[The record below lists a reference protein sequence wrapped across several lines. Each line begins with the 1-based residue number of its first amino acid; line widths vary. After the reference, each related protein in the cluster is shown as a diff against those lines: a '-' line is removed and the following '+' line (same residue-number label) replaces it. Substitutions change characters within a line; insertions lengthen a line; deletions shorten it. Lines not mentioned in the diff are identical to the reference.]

1 MMKRILVADDDAA
14 ARKMLARVL
23 ESSGYVPVQASSER
37 EAIASF
43 CAVRPVLVILDLKGE
58 QREGWKTYDEL
69 RKLDP
74 LVPLIGITAWSNQS
88 ADARRRGIDALM
100 EKPLDLWSLLETIE
114 HLTGDSEPE
123 PKQRL
128 TERTVTASSAPEKL

>member
-23 ESSGYVPVQASSER
+23 ESCGYVPVQASSEH

-43 CAVRPVLVILDLKGE
+43 CDARPVLVILDLKGE
-58 QREGWKTYDEL
+58 TREGWKTYEEL

-74 LVPLIGITAWSNQS
+74 MVPLIGITAWSNRF
-88 ADARRRGIDALM
+88 ADAMRRGVDALM
-100 EKPLDLWSLLETIE
+100 EKPLDMQALLEMIE
-114 HLTGDSEPE
+114 HLTTEQELKQQHLADS
-123 PKQRL
+123 
-128 TERTVTASSAPEKL
+128 TVNAPPASQKT